1 MVPGPVVHDS
11 GMSRIRVLPEE
22 LASRIAAG
30 EVVER
35 PASVVKEL
43 VENSLDAGA
52 RHVEVVL
59 ENGGRKLVR
68 IVDDG
73 CGMDRDDALLAFEQH
88 ATSKIP
94 TDSDLS
100 EIPTFGF
107 RGEALAAIGSCAR
120 VTLVTAEADG
130 EGTKVV
136 FENGKMRDV
145 QATGAPRGTSLEV
158 RGLFSALPARRKFLR
173 SAATELSHVVKFL
186 EQQAL
191 ALPEVHFSLEQDRKI
206 LDLFPVEDASERV
219 GQLLGAEFL
228 DQALHLDGERDE
240 LSVEAWLVRSGTGT
254 GRVNQLS
261 FLVNGR
267 VVSDRMLSHA
277 VREAGQ
283 KLFGIDK
290 TPAGVVVLTLPPSE
304 VDVNVHPAKRE
315 VRFSRSWEVHDGV
328 RDLLRAE
335 SFRQGAFGPAVDR
348 ADGEG
353 RLAVTTPAPAGDV
366 PPPGPS
372 PWLHEPSQAA
382 EPAAPRQWEGQRLP
396 GTIDPSGAKPYQA
409 ASPATGL
416 GSGRRILGQH
426 RNTYVLVED
435 EQGLVVVDQHCAHE
449 RVLFEQV
456 MGQLD
461 EGVARQALLEPV
473 VVELPR
479 RLLPVLEERRE
490 DLLKLGFEVE
500 LFGDAAVAVRAVPS
514 AAGSADPAELVRE
527 LAAQE
532 IPASSQ
538 VARVDRLAAT
548 IACKAAV
555 KAGFPLGAER
565 MRWLVDQLYEAEVP
579 TTCPHGRVA
588 LLRLSDR
595 DLDHRFGRI

>member
-1 MVPGPVVHDS
+1 
-11 GMSRIRVLPEE
+11 MSRIRVLPDE

-35 PASVVKEL
+35 PASVAKEL
-43 VENSLDAGA
+43 VENALDAGA
-52 RHVEVVL
+52 TRVDVVL
-59 ENGGRKLVR
+59 EAGGRKLVR
-68 IVDDG
+68 VVDDG
-73 CGMDRDDALLAFEQH
+73 CGMDRDDALLAFQQH

-94 TDSDLS
+94 AGADLS
-100 EIPTFGF
+100 AIPTFGF
-107 RGEALAAIGSCAR
+107 RGEALAAIGACAR

-130 EGTKVV
+130 EGTRIV
-136 FENGKMRDV
+136 FENGTLRDCS
-145 QATGAPRGTSLEV
+145 ATGAPRGTSIEV

-191 ALPEVHFSLEQDRKI
+191 ALPDVHFTLEQERKL
-206 LDLFPVEDASERV
+206 LDLFPVEDPSERI
-219 GQLLGAEFL
+219 GQLLGREFL
-228 DQALHLDGERDE
+228 EQALHVEGERDE
-240 LSVEAWLVRSGTGT
+240 IAVEAWLVKSGTGT

-267 VVSDRMLSHA
+267 VVSDRMLGHA

-283 KLFGIDK
+283 RLFGIDK
-290 TPAGVVVLTLPPSE
+290 TPAGVVVLTLPPE
-304 VDVNVHPAKRE
+304 QVDVNVHPAKRE
-315 VRFSRSWEVHDGV
+315 VRFARPWDVHDSV

-335 SFRQGAFGPAVDR
+335 TFRQGFFGPAVDR
-348 ADGEG
+348 AEGEG
-353 RLAVTTPAPAGDV
+353 RLADSSAAPIGPPAADPSL

-372 PWLHEPSQAA
+372 PWSHERGAEPPSQHQG
-382 EPAAPRQWEGQRLP
+382 PLLP
-396 GTIDPSGAKPYQA
+396 GAIGAEGARPYSAPTPS
-409 ASPATGL
+409 TGL

-456 MGQLD
+456 MAEL
-461 EGVARQALLEPV
+461 EKGVARQALLEPV

-479 RLLPVLEERRE
+479 RLLPVIEERAP
-490 DLLKLGFEVE
+490 DLLRLGFEVE
-500 LFGDAAVAVRAVPS
+500 PFGDGSVAVRTVPA
-514 AAGSADPAELVRE
+514 AAGSADPAELLRE

-532 IPASSQ
+532 IPASEQ
-538 VARVDRLAAT
+538 PRRVEKLAAT

-565 MRWLVDQLYEAEVP
+565 MRWLVDRLYEAEVP

>member
-1 MVPGPVVHDS
+1 
-11 GMSRIRVLPEE
+11 MSRIRVLPEE

-43 VENSLDAGA
+43 VENALDAGA
-52 RHVEVVL
+52 TRVEVVL
-59 ENGGRKLVR
+59 ENGGRRLMR

-94 TDSDLS
+94 RDSDLS

-120 VTLVTAEADG
+120 VSLVTAEQDG

-145 QATGAPRGTSLEV
+145 QATGAPRGTSIEV
-158 RGLFSALPARRKFLR
+158 RGLFAAMPARRKFLR
-173 SAATELSHVVKFL
+173 SAATELGHVVKFL

-191 ALPEVHFSLEQDRKI
+191 ALPEVHFSLEQERKI
-206 LDLFPVEDASERV
+206 LDLFPVTDPSERV
-219 GQLLGAEFL
+219 GQLLGPDFL
-228 DQALHLDGERDE
+228 DQALHLDGEHE
-240 LSVEAWLVRSGTGT
+240 NLSVEAWLVRSGTGT

-267 VVSDRMLSHA
+267 VVSDRTLSHS
-277 VREAGQ
+277 VREAGRR
-283 KLFGIDK
+283 LFGVDK
-290 TPAGVVVLTLPPSE
+290 TPAGVVVLDLPPGE

-315 VRFSRSWEVHDGV
+315 VRFARASEVHDIV
-328 RDLLRAE
+328 RDLLCAE
-335 SFRQGAFGPAVDR
+335 SFRQRAFGPALDR
-348 ADGEG
+348 EEGES
-353 RLAVTTPAPAGDV
+353 RLAVTAPAPSGSV

-372 PWLHEPSQAA
+372 PWLHESATA
-382 EPAAPRQWEGQRLP
+382 EKVEPRAWEGARLP
-396 GTIDPSGAKPYQA
+396 GAIEPTGAKPYQA

-426 RNTYVLVED
+426 RNTYILVED

-456 MGQLD
+456 MAQLE
-461 EGVARQALLEPV
+461 EGVTRQALLEPV

-479 RLLPVLEERRE
+479 RLLPVLEERSE

-500 LFGDAAVAVRAVPS
+500 AFGEQSVALRAVPA
-514 AAGSADPAELVRE
+514 AAGSADPAELLRE
-527 LAAQE
+527 LAVQE

-538 VARVDRLAAT
+538 VSRVERLAAT